1 MIQKLNNRDVSMARE
16 IFNVFQRSYK
26 VEAEFIGASYFPPL
40 SRTIEDI
47 CGATSHF
54 YGYFENQNLAAVI
67 EIVIFEKTLEIDSLT
82 VDPSYFR
89 KGIAGKLLHFALT
102 EFDAAKVIVETATA
116 NAPAIT
122 LYQKYGF
129 VEYKRWLPGHG
140 IEKVALA
147 VDVCSQHSK
156 Y

>member
-1 MIQKLNNRDVSMARE
+1 MIQKLNNRDELVAIE

-26 VEAEFIGASYFPPL
+26 VEAELIGASYFPPL
-40 SRTIEDI
+40 SRTVEDI
-47 CGATSHF
+47 CSATTHF

-67 EIVIFEKTLEIDSLT
+67 EIVIVEKMLKIDSLT

-89 KGIAGKLLHFALT
+89 KGIAGKLLNFALT

-116 NAPAIT
+116 NAPAIK
-122 LYQKYGF
+122 LYNKHGF
-129 VEYKRWLPGHG
+129 VESKRWLPAHG

-147 VDVCSQHSK
+147 VDVCSQYSK

>member
-82 VDPSYFR
+82 VNPSYFR

-116 NAPAIT
+116 NAPAIA

-147 VDVCSQHSK
+147 VDVFSQHSK

>member
-1 MIQKLNNRDVSMARE
+1 MIQKLNNRDASMARE

-26 VEAEFIGASYFPPL
+26 IEAELIGASYFPPL

-89 KGIAGKLLHFALT
+89 KGIAGKLLNFALT

-116 NAPAIT
+116 NAPAIK
-122 LYQKYGF
+122 LYNKHGF
-129 VEYKRWLPGHG
+129 VEYKRWLPAHG
-140 IEKVALA
+140 IEKLALA
-147 VDVCSQHSK
+147 VDVCS
-156 Y
+156 

>member
-1 MIQKLNNRDVSMARE
+1 MIQKLSSRDVSVARE

-26 VEAEFIGASYFPPL
+26 IEAELIGASYFPPL
-40 SRTIEDI
+40 SRTIGDI

-116 NAPAIT
+116 NTPAIK
-122 LYQKYGF
+122 LYNKHGF

-140 IEKVALA
+140 IEKLALA
-147 VDVCSQHSK
+147 VDVCS
-156 Y
+156 

>member
-1 MIQKLNNRDVSMARE
+1 MIQKLNNRDALVARE

-26 VEAEFIGASYFPPL
+26 IEAELIGASYFPPL

-67 EIVIFEKTLEIDSLT
+67 EIVIVEKTLEIDSLT

-116 NAPAIT
+116 NAPAIK
-122 LYQKYGF
+122 LYNKHGF
-129 VEYKRWLPGHG
+129 VEYKRWLPAHG
-140 IEKVALA
+140 IEKLALA
-147 VDVCSQHSK
+147 VDVCS
-156 Y
+156 

>member
-1 MIQKLNNRDVSMARE
+1 MIQKLNNRDASMARE

-26 VEAEFIGASYFPPL
+26 VEAELIGASYFPPL

-89 KGIAGKLLHFALT
+89 KGIAGKLLNFALT

-116 NAPAIT
+116 NAPAIK
-122 LYQKYGF
+122 LYNKHGF
-129 VEYKRWLPGHG
+129 VEYKRWLPAHG
-140 IEKVALA
+140 IEKLALA
-147 VDVCSQHSK
+147 VGVCS
-156 Y
+156 

>member
-1 MIQKLNNRDVSMARE
+1 MIQKLNNRDASMARE

-26 VEAEFIGASYFPPL
+26 IEAELIGASYFPPL

-67 EIVIFEKTLEIDSLT
+67 EIVLINKTLEIDSLT
-82 VDPSYFR
+82 VDPNYFR

-116 NAPAIT
+116 NAPAIK
-122 LYQKYGF
+122 LYNKHGF
-129 VEYKRWLPGHG
+129 VEYKRWLSAHG
-140 IEKVALA
+140 IEKLALA
-147 VDVCSQHSK
+147 VDV
-156 Y
+156 

>member
-1 MIQKLNNRDVSMARE
+1 MIQKLNNCDALVARE

-26 VEAEFIGASYFPPL
+26 VEAELIGASYFPPL

-67 EIVIFEKTLEIDSLT
+67 EIVIVEKTLEIDSLT

-102 EFDAAKVIVETATA
+102 EFDAGKVIVETATA
-116 NAPAIT
+116 NVPAIK
-122 LYQKYGF
+122 LYNKHGF
-129 VEYKRWLPGHG
+129 VEYKRWLPAHG
-140 IEKVALA
+140 IEKLALA
-147 VDVCSQHSK
+147 VDVCS
-156 Y
+156 